1 MGFSEAEREKA
12 QKELTSGECLTPL
25 HVTVIYSQ
33 NHQDHDNLATMTRS
47 PLRRLSLDFP
57 YSIIR
62 IRHCG

>member
-33 NHQDHDNLATMTRS
+33 NHQDHDNLATVTRS
-47 PLRRLSLDFP
+47 PTSAAFA
-57 YSIIR
+57 
-62 IRHCG
+62 